1 MKGKVKDLKVGSKLF
16 MAFAVIVLLYI
27 VTVVSAVVAVESM
40 SGSFQG
46 FYDSPYQI
54 VSTGSWQEHACHDD
68 KK

>member
-54 VSTGSWQEHACHDD
+54 VSTTKDMRAAIQ
-68 KK
+68 